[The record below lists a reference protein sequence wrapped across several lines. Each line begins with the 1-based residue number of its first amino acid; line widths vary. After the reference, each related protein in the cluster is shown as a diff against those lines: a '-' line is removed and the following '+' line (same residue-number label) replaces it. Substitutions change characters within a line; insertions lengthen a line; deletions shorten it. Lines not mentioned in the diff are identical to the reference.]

1 MFCIQDPSYENSK
14 YLHET
19 LISECEG
26 CKSGAGA
33 YAFATRDGIN
43 LLLLDDNFKEF
54 LKTGTFTLV
63 VGTDDITNEHSIVSL
78 IELQEKYGSHLV
90 VKAYVHNGKGS
101 TFHPKFSWFQKA
113 DSGTLVLGSGNLTLK
128 GLRHNREAY
137 NVIQYDEASISEVV
151 DEWNRWFAHSAPF
164 LFDITDPVVLAK
176 TKQNSEKIRAIS
188 TAKASVQ
195 RDHVIKPGDIKI
207 SDIYKA
213 QPKDKR
219 TRKKATSDKVPADS
233 VSKTD
238 PAAPAIID
246 EDFDVD
252 FSYWMF
258 GRQATALVAELPGRG
273 NSRMG
278 QANFSKKIFQNYFG
292 AREKEEGK
300 SYKILLKNINA
311 EGLFG
316 ETEVRP
322 AVISTSYNYRFELKG
337 AKGLAS
343 GANDRKVI
351 AVFVKVANR
360 DFMYTVLSTTHDDY
374 DNILAL
380 LPDKKK
386 ANECRRVMFTAGE
399 ICDAAPNLKIWTRL
413 EKEENE

>member
-26 CKSGAGA
+26 CTSGAGA
-33 YAFATRDGIN
+33 YAFATREGIN
-43 LLLLDDNFKEF
+43 LLLLDDNFKVF
-54 LKTGTFTLV
+54 LKTGIFTLI

-78 IELQEKYGSHLV
+78 IELQKKYGSHLV

-113 DSGTLVLGSGNLTLK
+113 DSGALVLGSGNLTLK

-137 NVIQYDEASISEVV
+137 NVIQYDNAGIAEVV

-176 TKQNSEKIRAIS
+176 AKQNSEKIRVVS
-188 TAKASVQ
+188 TAKATVQ
-195 RDHVIKPGDIKI
+195 RDNVITSGDIKL
-207 SDIYKA
+207 SDIYKI

-219 TRKKATSDKVPADS
+219 TRKKVTSDKMPADS
-233 VSKTD
+233 TPKTN
-238 PAAPAIID
+238 PVAPAIID

-258 GRQATALVAELPGRG
+258 NRQATALIAELPGRE

-278 QANFSKKIFQNYFG
+278 QANFSKEMFQNYFG

-300 SYKILLKNINA
+300 SYKILLKNIND

-322 AVISTSYNYRFELKG
+322 GVISISQNYRFELRG
-337 AKGLAS
+337 AKGLVC
-343 GANDRKVI
+343 GDNNRKVI

-360 DFMYTVLSTTHDDY
+360 DFMYTVLSSTHDDY

-380 LPDKKK
+380 LPDRKK
-386 ANECRRVMFTAGE
+386 ANECRRVMFTVGE
-399 ICDAAPNLKIWTRL
+399 ICDVAPNLKIWTRL

>member
-1 MFCIQDPSYENSK
+1 MFCIQDPSYENSM

-19 LISECEG
+19 LLSECVG
-26 CKSGAGA
+26 CTNGAGA
-33 YAFATRDGIN
+33 YAFATKDGIN

-63 VGTDDITNEHSIVSL
+63 VGTDDITNEQSIVSL

-113 DSGTLVLGSGNLTLK
+113 NSGALVLGSGNLTLK

-137 NVIQYDEASISEVV
+137 NVIQYDEAGIAEIVN
-151 DEWNRWFAHSAPF
+151 EWNRWFVHSDPF

-176 TKQNSEKIRAIS
+176 AKQNSEKIRAVS
-188 TAKASVQ
+188 TAKATVQ
-195 RDHVIKPGDIKI
+195 RDHAIKPGDIKL
-207 SDIYKA
+207 SDIYKT

-219 TRKKATSDKVPADS
+219 TRKKAAADQVSADPTPKTTSV
-233 VSKTD
+233 
-238 PAAPAIID
+238 APAIID
-246 EDFDVD
+246 EDLDVD

-258 GRQATALVAELPGRG
+258 DRQATALIAELPGRE

-278 QANFSKKIFQNYFG
+278 QANFSKEMFQNYFG

-300 SYKILLKNINA
+300 SYKILLKNIND
-311 EGLFG
+311 EGLLG

-322 AVISTSYNYRFELKG
+322 AVISTSHNYRFELQG
-337 AKGLAS
+337 AKDLVCGTD
-343 GANDRKVI
+343 GRKVI

-360 DFMYTVLSTTHDDY
+360 DFMYTVLSSTHDEY
-374 DNILAL
+374 DSILAL
-380 LPDKKK
+380 LPDKQR
-386 ANECRRVMFTAGE
+386 ANECRRVLFSAGE